1 MYLDRYL
8 CRLVPMLLSTQVDR
22 YLDRYIGIQI
32 GTQVSRQVPMQI
44 GTYVD
49 WYLCRLLLMQIGTNV
64 TIYTGR
70 YRYTIQVVPQVPQYL
85 MKKILILE
93 KGDHGRGANFGTNIL
108 KFFSTIFV
116 CLGRQERMWPNS
128 KVYFTSL

>member
-1 MYLDRYL
+1 M
-8 CRLVPMLLSTQVDR
+8 
-22 YLDRYIGIQI
+22 
-32 GTQVSRQVPMQI
+32 
-44 GTYVD
+44 
-49 WYLCRLLLMQIGTNV
+49 
-64 TIYTGR
+64 
-70 YRYTIQVVPQVPQYL
+70 VPQVPQYL

-128 KVYFTSL
+128 KVYFTLSLKHFFVFLEFLILET